1 MEENLA
7 KLLDRC
13 YYPGCGDI
21 DQIDNLLRGILN
33 NSAILLIN
41 NNFVSGLC
49 NSVVCWELGF
59 DYGYAY
65 DSAYYGEGEGDIL
78 LDDVYCDGWEWS
90 LDECSFE
97 TTHNCGHYEDVGIEC
112 YGKIN
117 LFNHFLVSMES
128 MQVQCML
135 WSEY

>member
-1 MEENLA
+1 M
-7 KLLDRC
+7 
-13 YYPGCGDI
+13 
-21 DQIDNLLRGILN
+21 
-33 NSAILLIN
+33 
-41 NNFVSGLC
+41 
-49 NSVVCWELGF
+49 VCWELGF

-117 LFNHFLVSMES
+117 LFNHFLVSNNSSRYIACYGKSINMTIS
-128 MQVQCML
+128 
-135 WSEY
+135 SGGST

>member
-1 MEENLA
+1 M
-7 KLLDRC
+7 
-13 YYPGCGDI
+13 
-21 DQIDNLLRGILN
+21 
-33 NSAILLIN
+33 
-41 NNFVSGLC
+41 
-49 NSVVCWELGF
+49 CWELGF

-112 YGKIN
+112 YGKIGLD
-117 LFNHFLVSMES
+117 LFNHFLYQKNPCTFNACYPKIKVKSIL
-128 MQVQCML
+128 MQTPSFSDYDDYD
-135 WSEY
+135 WYYWYYWYAFFFFDIFET